1 MAVNEQWVRDIL
13 RNNTC
18 LINVNVVYVVNDV
31 DAAALAGVRWLDDPH
46 ILLALML
53 LELLIVVV
61 KVAKLIWQ
69 DVSVWAEVKGTLAEP
84 FLQPHDIEAKT
95 VLSRNFITLREVID
109 LLVLI
114 ESLILVA
121 LTGT

>member
-69 DVSVWAEVKGTLAEP
+69 DVSVWAEVKCTLAEP
-84 FLQPHDIEAKT
+84 FLQPHDVEAKA
-95 VLSRNFITLREVID
+95 VLPRNFITLREVID